1 MLDKMADIQV
11 DEDIA
16 KVASESV
23 ADTIAS
29 ILAPVNAHMASP
41 PRPPSVSPPRTP
53 SPPPEETEKPAPPEV
68 RSPPVSKKKLSLT
81 EYQRRKGA
89 AVPPNPVVT
98 VVPPEPTGDVAQEV
112 PTLAEAPPPIIDP
125 AESFGRSS
133 SRSSVTSSSA
143 SEDENDSHAA
153 SAQVIVARSLQIE
166 NRRMTY
172 GPQASAL
179 YNSIRSGK

>member
-1 MLDKMADIQV
+1 MTDIQV

-29 ILAPVNAHMASP
+29 ILAPVNAQMASP

-53 SPPPEETEKPAPPEV
+53 SPPPEETGKLFLKIH
-68 RSPPVSKKKLSLT
+68 SPPVSKKKLSLT

-89 AVPPNPVVT
+89 VSTPLPPA
-98 VVPPEPTGDVAQEV
+98 PELTDDVAQEV
-112 PTLAEAPPPIIDP
+112 PILTDTVLPSADTNDAV
-125 AESFGRSS
+125 GRSS
-133 SRSSVTSSSA
+133 SRSSVTSSSE
-143 SEDENDSHAA
+143 SEEDDGHAA
-153 SAQVIVARSLQIE
+153 SAQVIARSLMIE
-166 NRRMTY
+166 SRHLSY

-179 YNSIRSGK
+179 FNSIRSGERYFR